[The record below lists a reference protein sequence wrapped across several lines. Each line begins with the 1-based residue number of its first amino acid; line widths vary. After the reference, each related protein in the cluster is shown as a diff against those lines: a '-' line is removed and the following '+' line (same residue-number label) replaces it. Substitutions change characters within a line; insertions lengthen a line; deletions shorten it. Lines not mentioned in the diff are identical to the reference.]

1 METYNSSSNPRYRA
15 GNRSIIG
22 LILILAGF
30 FLLLRNTNIFPYFI
44 DEIIFSWQ
52 MLLIMIGLVV
62 TIGGSNKTPGIIV
75 MAVGA
80 FFLIPEIFS
89 EIFRTYK
96 IFWPA
101 LFITAGILFIVTGRK
116 ATESLFRSR
125 GSQSSDDYIDIINV
139 FSGTDRLIHSENFS
153 GGKITSVFGGSKI
166 DLTKCK
172 LAPGVSELELACVF
186 GGTEIIVPED
196 WNVVLDVVPVL
207 GGFSDERK
215 YSTGRVLDHGKQLII
230 KGTVVFGGGD
240 LKSY

>member
-1 METYNSSSNPRYRA
+1 METYNSSSDNRKSTGHRA
-15 GNRSIIG
+15 IIG

-30 FLLLRNTNIFPYFI
+30 FLLLRNTNIFPWFI

-62 TIGGSNKTPGIIV
+62 TIGGSNKTPGLIV

-89 EIFRTYK
+89 DIFRTYK
-96 IFWPA
+96 VFWPA

-116 ATESLFRSR
+116 ATERIFQNR
-125 GSQSSDDYIDIINV
+125 GSRSTDDYLDIVNV
-139 FSGTDRLIHSENFS
+139 FSGSDRQIHSENFT
-153 GGKITSVFGGSKI
+153 GGKITAVFGGSKL

-186 GGTEIIVPED
+186 GGTEIIVPEE

-215 YSTGRVLDHGKQLII
+215 FSSGRVFDPGRQLII
-230 KGTVVFGGGD
+230 KGTVVFGGGE